1 MLQREAPLGACAG
14 SNLLRQAKC
23 WPDLTSLL
31 SKDFIDRRRI
41 FEFRFLRLLG
51 AQQMK
56 TPVVAIFSLVLV
68 ASSLTPTVAVANDEN
83 GAMNRCLAAWGDH
96 PFGKNPKYK
105 TLSTSVKVFG
115 IGQAS
120 GDTKATAEPA
130 LVMVNAG
137 VNVMGGSKI
146 ELLNPN
152 GWYCL
157 KSNVNVMGGMKIKA
171 HCKAHLASAVE
182 GVTVLGNNSEN
193 KAVTVMGK
201 TTVEL
206 VGCK

>member
-1 MLQREAPLGACAG
+1 
-14 SNLLRQAKC
+14 
-23 WPDLTSLL
+23 
-31 SKDFIDRRRI
+31 
-41 FEFRFLRLLG
+41 
-51 AQQMK
+51 MK
-56 TPVVAIFSLVLV
+56 THVIAMFSLVLG
-68 ASSLTPTVAVANDEN
+68 ASSLSPTAAVANDES

-137 VNVMGGSKI
+137 VNVMVGSKI

>member
-1 MLQREAPLGACAG
+1 M
-14 SNLLRQAKC
+14 
-23 WPDLTSLL
+23 
-31 SKDFIDRRRI
+31 
-41 FEFRFLRLLG
+41 
-51 AQQMK
+51 
-56 TPVVAIFSLVLV
+56 
-68 ASSLTPTVAVANDEN
+68 
-83 GAMNRCLAAWGDH
+83 
-96 PFGKNPKYK
+96 
-105 TLSTSVKVFG
+105 KVFG

-182 GVTVLGNNSEN
+182 GVTVLGDNSDN

-206 VGCK
+206 VDCK